1 MVIVDIQEVVGIP
14 NCWFSH
20 AAAHNFLLI
29 SGVPTLAYGVGC
41 WMVIGHTEKVM
52 TSKGPVNVYFAY
64 KEDKGA
70 IN

>member
-1 MVIVDIQEVVGIP
+1 MSDLLGNTEDR
-14 NCWFSH
+14 FSH
-20 AAAHNFLLI
+20 DTFLFTP
-29 SGVPTLAYGVGC
+29 GVPTLAYGVGC
-41 WMVIGHTEKVM
+41 WMVTGHTETVM